1 MRFWTLETLPNTE
14 LSFSLTLSELQGTYE
29 PHNTLERRG
38 EVLKW
43 RWDSGHNLAKPNWG
57 CEGSLVKGPSVILR
71 LSSQFYK
78 TFEGSITMIAES
90 IWLHIQQQTLWH
102 RMILIGFC
110 RFRWPQNCPK
120 PRHILSL
127 QNWIQSWHNP
137 LRQWHLRQCNSQLQN
152 ADLLKVRKG
161 KGAQKSL
168 DACSPPLICKS
179 LQERLHQSW
188 HSVHAKPIFSKT
200 TKSHTITEPLQCPS
214 ALNHFN
220 LNLTWREGVLGL
232 GKKQLVDV
240 RDIDDVVAMAMAPI
254 RNSPSPSPAKFV
266 FSFWWWWK

>member
-90 IWLHIQQQTLWH
+90 IWLHIQQQTYGIVWSSSVSVDSGDH
-102 RMILIGFC
+102 RTA
-110 RFRWPQNCPK
+110 QNLATSYLYK
-120 PRHILSL
+120 IEFNHDTIHSD
-127 QNWIQSWHNP
+127 NE
-137 LRQWHLRQCNSQLQN
+137 HLRQCNSQLQN